1 MSSSND
7 NEEKTSVVST
17 DTFKI
22 RLNEAKQAPP
32 CFILLMGPVQ
42 QVGKQWPIEKSGVIL
57 GRSAETYVYI
67 DDRSVS
73 KKHAEITIDGKDIFI
88 IDLES
93 TNGTEVGGV
102 RLKAGV
108 KQKLTNNDQVKVGNV
123 ILKYLEQGNL
133 ESYTTRKTFDKTQ
146 VDPLTQIF
154 NKGALVAQGHE
165 SVKKAKLI
173 DVPLGVIVF
182 DLDNFKSV
190 NDTYGHPAG
199 DYVLKELSD
208 VILKKLIRS
217 EDFFA
222 RFGGEEFCLILLGSP
237 LKKSIEVAE
246 RIRTT
251 IEGHSFKW
259 KGTKLPVTISI
270 GVANL
275 DASMETWEQVFEK
288 ADQAAYLSKKN
299 GKNRVSTI

>member
-1 MSSSND
+1 MASSSD
-7 NEEKTSVVST
+7 NEEKTSIVST

-32 CFILLMGPVQ
+32 CLILLMGPVQ
-42 QVGKQWPIEKSGVIL
+42 QVGKQWSIEQSGVVL
-57 GRSAETYVYI
+57 GRSPETFIYI

-73 KKHAEITIDGKDIFI
+73 KKHAELTVDGKDVYIT
-88 IDLES
+88 DLES
-93 TNGTEVGGV
+93 TNGTEVSGTKLGSG
-102 RLKAGV
+102 K
-108 KQKLTNNDQVKVGNV
+108 KKKLTNNDQIKAGNV
-123 ILKYLEQGNL
+123 ILKFLEQGNL

-146 VDPLTQIF
+146 IDPLTGIF
-154 NKGALVAQGHE
+154 NKGALIAQGYE
-165 SVKKAKLI
+165 AVKKAKLI

-182 DLDNFKSV
+182 DLDNFKTI

-237 LKKSIEVAE
+237 LKKSVEVAE

-251 IEGHSFKW
+251 IEGHSFVW
-259 KGTKLPVTISI
+259 KGTKLVVTISV

-299 GKNRVSTI
+299 GKNRISTI